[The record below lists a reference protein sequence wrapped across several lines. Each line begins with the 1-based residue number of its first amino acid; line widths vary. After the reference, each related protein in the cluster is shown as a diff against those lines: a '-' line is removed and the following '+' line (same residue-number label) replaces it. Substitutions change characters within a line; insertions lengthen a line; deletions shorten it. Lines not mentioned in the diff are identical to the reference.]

1 MVAPAAIFASVAQ
14 AQSDATAASANT
26 SRATYNAGD
35 RFIRRFYC
43 ATAVL
48 VGGRRALRPGIL
60 LEHFEG
66 PDAAAS
72 GNVGEI
78 GIAGAHHIRPGGAAG
93 DGDVLLAVELPGD
106 RLSDDAGGGLE
117 FPQNLAAIGIDR
129 HEFAGETAGEHQAA
143 GGDERAREI
152 GAFERHRPLRL
163 AGEGIHR
170 PQIAAT
176 IGIIEEIGPWPLHTV
191 MRLAGLEVGDLARRQ
206 WWVLPAE
213 VHGIHVDQL
222 AQRTV

>member
-35 RFIRRFYC
+35 RFIPHVYC

-48 VGGRRALRPGIL
+48 VGGRRALRAGIL
-60 LEHFEG
+60 LENLEG

-78 GIAGAHHIRPGGAAG
+78 GIAGAHHIRAGGAVG

-106 RLSDDAGGGLE
+106 RLSDDAGGSLE
-117 FPQNLAAIGIDR
+117 FPQNLAAVGIDR
-129 HEFAGETAGEHQAA
+129 HEFAGEAAGEHQAA
-143 GGDERAREI
+143 GGHERAREI
-152 GAFERHRPLRL
+152 GTLERHRPLRL
-163 AGEGIHR
+163 AGEGIHG
-170 PQIAAT
+170 PQITAA
-176 IGIIEEIGPWPLHTV
+176 IGIIE
-191 MRLAGLEVGDLARRQ
+191 
-206 WWVLPAE
+206 
-213 VHGIHVDQL
+213 
-222 AQRTV
+222 

>member
-35 RFIRRFYC
+35 RIIPHVYG

-48 VGGRRALRPGIL
+48 VGGRRALRAGIL
-60 LEHFEG
+60 LENLEG

-78 GIAGAHHIRPGGAAG
+78 GIAGAHDIRPGGPVR

-106 RLSDDAGGGLE
+106 RLSNDAGGGLE
-117 FPQNLAAIGIDR
+117 FPQNLAAVGIAR
-129 HEFAGETAGEHQAA
+129 HEFAGETAGEDQAA
-143 GGDERAREI
+143 SGHERAREI
-152 GAFERHRPLRL
+152 RALERHRPLRL
-163 AGEGIHR
+163 AGEG
-170 PQIAAT
+170 
-176 IGIIEEIGPWPLHTV
+176 
-191 MRLAGLEVGDLARRQ
+191 
-206 WWVLPAE
+206 
-213 VHGIHVDQL
+213 VHGPRRGPAV
-222 AQRTV
+222 